1 MFGLRLWASVCLA
14 LYVAFWL
21 QLDNAYWAGTSAA
34 LVCQPQLGASLR
46 KGWFRMIGTLV
57 GAVAIVVLT
66 AGFPQDRTAFLVG
79 LALWGAACAMVATL
93 LRNFGSYAAA
103 LAGYTAAII
112 ASDQLGV
119 TGGVNGDAFMLAIA
133 RSSEI
138 CIGIV
143 SAGVV
148 LAVTDLG
155 GARGRLARV
164 FAELS
169 ASIMRGFT
177 RMLAM
182 AGPDLPDTTPVRREF
197 IRQVI
202 ALDPLIDQARGES
215 TQLRYHSPV
224 LQNAVDG
231 LLAALAGWRAIAT
244 HLARLAPR
252 QTRDEVAV
260 LLHNL
265 PSELRAPL
273 DGGDAERWL
282 AEPVERY
289 RRCEAAVQR
298 LLAFPAATPSIR
310 LLADAAAEPLAGISQ
325 ALNGLALLVADPAR
339 PLRRAGTIRL
349 GIADWMPALV
359 NAGRAFVAIGAVALF
374 WIVTAWPNGAG
385 AMTWA
390 AITVILFAPRA
401 DQAYAAAY
409 RFVVGNCLTA
419 VFAAIVAFA
428 VLPNLE
434 TFAGFSIA
442 IGLFLVPAGALVAQ
456 PWQTALFIPMAA
468 NFIPILAPANLMSY
482 DPGQFYNAALAIV
495 GGCAAGAASYRLLP
509 PLSPGFR
516 ARRLLALSLHD
527 LRGLAA
533 GQRRRDWQGHMHDRL
548 AAMPDE
554 ATPLQRA
561 ELLAALS
568 LGKEILRLRGSA
580 QQLGFAG
587 ELDLPFP
594 AIAQGDSGT
603 AIAHLARFDSRL
615 AMLGPTGADRQ
626 TVLRARAS
634 VIVLSELLSRHATY
648 FDSGAPQ

>member
-1 MFGLRLWASVCLA
+1 
-14 LYVAFWL
+14 
-21 QLDNAYWAGTSAA
+21 
-34 LVCQPQLGASLR
+34 
-46 KGWFRMIGTLV
+46 
-57 GAVAIVVLT
+57 
-66 AGFPQDRTAFLVG
+66 
-79 LALWGAACAMVATL
+79 
-93 LRNFGSYAAA
+93 
-103 LAGYTAAII
+103 
-112 ASDQLGV
+112 
-119 TGGVNGDAFMLAIA
+119 
-133 RSSEI
+133 
-138 CIGIV
+138 
-143 SAGVV
+143 
-148 LAVTDLG
+148 
-155 GARGRLARV
+155 
-164 FAELS
+164 
-169 ASIMRGFT
+169 
-177 RMLAM
+177 
-182 AGPDLPDTTPVRREF
+182 
-197 IRQVI
+197 
-202 ALDPLIDQARGES
+202 
-215 TQLRYHSPV
+215 
-224 LQNAVDG
+224 
-231 LLAALAGWRAIAT
+231 
-244 HLARLAPR
+244 
-252 QTRDEVAV
+252 
-260 LLHNL
+260 
-265 PSELRAPL
+265 
-273 DGGDAERWL
+273 
-282 AEPVERY
+282 
-289 RRCEAAVQR
+289 
-298 LLAFPAATPSIR
+298 
-310 LLADAAAEPLAGISQ
+310 LAGISQ

-374 WIVTAWPNGAG
+374 WVVTAWPNGAG

-409 RFVVGNCLTA
+409 RFAIGNGLA
-419 VFAAIVAFA
+419 VVFAAIMAFA

-468 NFIPILAPANLMSY
+468 NFIPLLAPANQMSY

-516 ARRLLALSLHD
+516 ARRLLALSLRD

-580 QQLGFAG
+580 QRLGFAG

-634 VIVLSELLSRHATY
+634 VIMLSELLSRHAPY